1 MATAAIDIHDIFS
14 SIAGKYD
21 SLNSIL
27 TLNIDRLWRRK
38 AIKISK
44 IEKDSKVLDLC
55 CGTGKMIEYECKK
68 VGKDIEVV
76 GLDFNQEMINVGYSQ
91 LNKSIK
97 DYKYKLMKGDVMELP
112 FEDNSFH
119 CITIAFGLRNVQDKN
134 KALLEMHRVL
144 KPGGR
149 LVCLELS
156 KPEVPVLK
164 NIYNAY
170 FNDVLPLIGYLG
182 TRDKKAYYYLRD
194 SVNNFMTKKQ
204 LKAEFEKCGFINS
217 EYISLTCGAASI
229 HYGNKLN

>member
-1 MATAAIDIHDIFS
+1 MTTAAIDIHEIFT

-38 AIKISK
+38 AIELCNIDKN
-44 IEKDSKVLDLC
+44 SKVLDLC
-55 CGTGKMIEYECKK
+55 CGTGKMIQYECKK
-68 VGKDIEVV
+68 VGKGSEVI
-76 GLDFNQEMINVGYSQ
+76 GLDFNQEMINVAYSQ

-97 DYKYKLMKGDVMELP
+97 DYKYKLMIGDVTELP
-112 FEDNSFH
+112 FEDNSFNSV
-119 CITIAFGLRNVQDKN
+119 TIAFGLRNVHDKS

-156 KPEVPVLK
+156 KPEVPILK

-170 FNDVLPLIGYLG
+170 FNNVLPLIGYLG

-204 LKAEFEKCGFINS
+204 LKAEFEKCGFTNS
-217 EYISLTCGAASI
+217 DYISLTCGAACI
-229 HYGNKLN
+229 HYGCK